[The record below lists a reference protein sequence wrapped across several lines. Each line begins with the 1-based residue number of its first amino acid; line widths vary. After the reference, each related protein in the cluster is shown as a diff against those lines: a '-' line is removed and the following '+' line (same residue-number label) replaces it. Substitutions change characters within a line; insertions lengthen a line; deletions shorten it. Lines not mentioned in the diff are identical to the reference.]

1 MADAYG
7 KDEYAGRL
15 LDEMIRLVSAE
26 SFEPKLVIERFAV
39 PRSEAILRVPRLC
52 ARRVTRAPT
61 PSIKNTGPARKNMIM
76 PLPLLQS
83 DSMRLGTIDYAVLA
97 LYFLVIFAIGWH
109 FSRKERTTT
118 DYFLAS
124 RNVAWWAI
132 GASLFSSNIGSEHF
146 IGLAGQGASSGMAA
160 GHYEWLASL
169 IILFLGWVFVP
180 FYLRSNVYTMPEF
193 LERRYN
199 GACRTYLAGIS
210 LVAYL
215 FTKISVSIFAG
226 AIVLKA
232 VLGWGMVE
240 SSLALVIATGIYTV
254 AGGLSAVIYTEVI
267 QTVILV
273 AGALLLTFIGLDRVG
288 GWSGLHAAVPEDYFH
303 MMKPVTD
310 KTFPWTGIFFGAPI
324 LGIWYWC
331 TDQVIVQRVL
341 AAKDISNAKGGT
353 VVAGFLKILPVF
365 MLIGPGMIAYALY
378 PDEMKVNSD
387 AAFPTM
393 VVRLMPTGL
402 QGVMVA
408 AMLAALMASKAAV
421 FNSSSTIFTMDFY
434 KKIRPAAS
442 DRRLINVGR
451 IATVIMVGLSLL
463 WIPFMGRISSQLW
476 TYLQSVQAYISP
488 PIAAV
493 FLLGV
498 FWKRINGQGAIVSLL
513 VGFAL
518 GAIRFILEIA
528 YAGALPGGFLGFYVG
543 INFLHF
549 AALMFAI
556 CVVTLVTVSLLTPPP
571 EASRVNGLTFQT
583 IKEKIAMGEVES
595 KGLMELPAEEETPS
609 QRR

>member
-1 MADAYG
+1 
-7 KDEYAGRL
+7 
-15 LDEMIRLVSAE
+15 
-26 SFEPKLVIERFAV
+26 
-39 PRSEAILRVPRLC
+39 
-52 ARRVTRAPT
+52 
-61 PSIKNTGPARKNMIM
+61 MIM

-83 DSMRLGTIDYAVLA
+83 GAMRLGTIDYAVLA
-97 LYFLVIFAIGWH
+97 LYFLVIFAIGWY

-146 IGLAGQGASSGMAA
+146 IGLSGSGAATGMAG
-160 GHYEWLASL
+160 GHFEWLASIIVL
-169 IILFLGWVFVP
+169 ILGWVFVP

-199 GACRTYLAGIS
+199 GACRTYLAGVS
-210 LVAYL
+210 LIAYL
-215 FTKISVSIFAG
+215 FTKIAVSIFAG

-273 AGALLLTFIGLDRVG
+273 AGALILTFIGLDKVG
-288 GWSGLHAAVPEDYFH
+288 GWSGLQASVPPEFFH
-303 MMKPVTD
+303 MMKPPTD
-310 KTFPWTGIFFGAPI
+310 KDFPWTGIFFGAPI

-341 AAKDISNAKGGT
+341 AAKDIANARAGT
-353 VVAGFLKILPVF
+353 IMAGFLKILPVF
-365 MLIGPGMIAYALY
+365 MLIVPGMISRALY
-378 PDEMKVNSD
+378 PQEMATDSN
-387 AAFPTM
+387 AAFPTL
-393 VVRLMPTGL
+393 VVRLMPAGL

-434 KKIRPAAS
+434 KKFRPDAP

-451 IATVIMVGLSLL
+451 LATVVMVGLSLL
-463 WIPFMGRISSQLW
+463 WIPFMSRISSQLW
-476 TYLQSVQAYISP
+476 IYLQSVQAYISP

-498 FWKRINGQGAIVSLL
+498 FWKRINGKGAIVSLL
-513 VGFAL
+513 LGFAL
-518 GAIRFILEIA
+518 GAFRFLLEVYYKGVA
-528 YAGALPGGFLGFYVG
+528 PEGGFLGFYAG

-549 AALMFAI
+549 AALMFAV
-556 CVVTLVTVSLLTPPP
+556 CVATLIVVSLMTPPP
-571 EASRVNGLTFQT
+571 EASKINGLTFQT
-583 IKEKIAMGEVES
+583 VKEKIAMSDAES
-595 KGLMELPAEEETPS
+595 KSLLELPVETETPLQKRVNIAFAMLLIATVIS
-609 QRR
+609 LWIYFA

>member
-1 MADAYG
+1 M
-7 KDEYAGRL
+7 
-15 LDEMIRLVSAE
+15 
-26 SFEPKLVIERFAV
+26 
-39 PRSEAILRVPRLC
+39 
-52 ARRVTRAPT
+52 T
-61 PSIKNTGPARKNMIM
+61 M

-83 DSMRLGTIDYAVLA
+83 SAIRLGTIDYAELA
-97 LYFLVIFAIGWH
+97 LYFLVIFAIGWY

-146 IGLAGQGASSGMAA
+146 IGLSGSGAATGMAG
-160 GHYEWLASL
+160 GHFEWLASIIVL
-169 IILFLGWVFVP
+169 ILGWVFVP

-210 LVAYL
+210 LIAYL

-254 AGGLSAVIYTEVI
+254 AGGLAAVIYTEVI

-273 AGALLLTFIGLDRVG
+273 AGALILTYIGLGEVG
-288 GWSGLHAAVPEDYFH
+288 GWSGLHAAVPADFFH
-303 MMKPVTD
+303 MMKPPTD
-310 KTFPWTGIFFGAPI
+310 KNFPWTGIFFGAPI

-341 AAKDISNAKGGT
+341 AAKDVGHARGGT

-365 MLIGPGMIAYALY
+365 MLIVPGMISRALY
-378 PDEMKVNSD
+378 PQEMVADSN
-387 AAFPTM
+387 AAFPTL
-393 VVRLMPTGL
+393 VVRLMPVGL

-434 KKIRPAAS
+434 KKLRPAAS

-451 IATVIMVGLSLL
+451 VATVAMVGLSLL
-463 WIPFMGRISSQLW
+463 WIPFMSRISSQLW
-476 TYLQSVQAYISP
+476 IYLQSVQAYISP

-498 FWKRINGQGAIVSLL
+498 FWKRINGRGAIVSLL
-513 VGFAL
+513 LGFAL
-518 GAIRFILEIA
+518 GATRFILEV
-528 YAGALPGGFLGFYVG
+528 YYKGAMPEGGFLGFYVG
-543 INFLHF
+543 MNFLHF
-549 AALMFAI
+549 AALMFLV
-556 CVVTLVTVSLLTPPP
+556 CVATMVIVSLSTPAP
-571 EASRVNGLTFQT
+571 EASKVNGLTFQT
-583 IKEKIAMGEVES
+583 IKEKIAMSEVES
-595 KGLMELPAEEETPS
+595 KSVLEVPAEADTPL
-609 QRR
+609 QRRVNTVLALLLVATVISLWVYFA